1 MKRTK
6 QFFLIIFSLILAFSC
21 GKEPENN
28 TSVNNIVASNIVVPS
43 KIEVQEGD
51 NISFRLIATTGATT
65 SDYIVLRSASQND
78 YVCKIVSVGSNAL
91 VFELPSDLV
100 GGRYSV
106 YIQSNGINKYVGAT
120 EITVMKSLDIEVKDG
135 TNIYGLITCDGV
147 GVPGVIVSD
156 GYEVVTTDSNGVYQ
170 IQSQK
175 QQGYVFMTIPSGYE
189 VPSDGILPEF
199 HSSVSSSISTVDR
212 RDFTLIKSDN
222 ENFTFFIL
230 GDMHLANRNN
240 DLNQFKE
247 VALDCVDEINATSG
261 KKYCLTL
268 GDMTWD
274 LYWYDNNFTFPNYL
288 VETNKYFKDILF
300 FHTMGNHDNDMNE
313 AGDFKKEFQYIRD
326 IGPTYYS
333 YNLGKIHGIV
343 LDDIDYNNVGT
354 GSAARGEY
362 VCDITKNQMDWL
374 KKDLAYVPKG
384 STIILST
391 HAPIMRPNSTGW
403 YAGMSGANATGEA
416 NTDALLAALKDYKV
430 HAFTAHTHKTFN
442 YDNMEKGGYFEHNAG
457 AVCAAWW
464 WSGKLTPGVH
474 VSTDGAPG
482 GYTVLKVK
490 GNDMSWQYKS
500 SGWPF
505 SYQFRTY
512 DMNEVKKNVTMDIAN
527 NNSNFQKY
535 VTSFNGFAANDV
547 LINVWNYDSS
557 WKVSVTENGKE
568 LTVTPLWAYDPL
580 HVIALTAKRMS
591 TATSPSFCTDSF
603 THFFKVNASSAS
615 STLSVKV
622 TDRFGN
628 VYTETMT
635 RPKAFNTNNYLNK

>member
-1 MKRTK
+1 MKITK
-6 QFFLIIFSLILAFSC
+6 QIFFFIISALLAFSC
-21 GKEPENN
+21 GKEPQATTPTNSVI
-28 TSVNNIVASNIVVPS
+28 TSSIVVPA
-43 KIEVQEGD
+43 KIEIQKGD
-51 NISFRLIATTGATT
+51 DINFRLTAFSGAST
-65 SDYIVLRSASQND
+65 SDKMIFRSASQND
-78 YVCKIVSVGSNAL
+78 YECVIKSVTSNEIKIS
-91 VFELPSDLV
+91 LPSEIV
-100 GGRYSV
+100 GGHYTV
-106 YIQSNGINKYVGAT
+106 YIQSNGTNKYVGKT
-120 EITVMKSLDIEVKDG
+120 ELIILSPLDIDIKEG
-135 TNIYGLITCDGV
+135 TNIYGIITCDGV
-147 GVPGVIVSD
+147 GVPNVVVSD
-156 GYEVVTTDSNGVYQ
+156 GYEVVTTDSKGVYQ

-175 QQGYVFMTIPSGYE
+175 QQGYVFMTIPGGYE

-199 HSSVSSSISTVDR
+199 HSAVSSSIATKDR
-212 RDFTLIKSDN
+212 RDFTLVKSNN
-222 ENFTFFIL
+222 EDFTFFIL

-240 DLNQFKE
+240 DLGQYKE
-247 VALDCVDEINATSG
+247 VALDCVDQINATTG

-274 LYWYDNNFTFPNYL
+274 LYWYDNNFSFPQYL
-288 VETNKYFKDILF
+288 TETNKYFKNILF

-384 STIILST
+384 TTIILST
-391 HAPIMRPNSTGW
+391 HAPIMRPNSKGW

-416 NTDALLAALKDYKV
+416 NTDQLLAALKDYKV

-442 YDNMEKGGYFEHNAG
+442 YDNMNDGGYFEHNAG
-457 AVCAAWW
+457 AVCAGWW

-482 GYTVLKVK
+482 GYTILKVR
-490 GNDMSWQYKS
+490 GNDMAWQYKS
-500 SGWPF
+500 SGWPVD
-505 SYQFRTY
+505 YQFRTY
-512 DMNEVKKNVTMDIAN
+512 DMNEVKNTVTLALAN
-527 NNSNFQKY
+527 DNSNFKKY
-535 VTSFNGFAANDV
+535 VTSYSGFADNDV
-547 LINVWNYDSS
+547 LLNVWNYDSS
-557 WKVSVTENGKE
+557 WTISVTEDGKE
-568 LTVTPLWAYDPL
+568 LGITPLWAYDPL
-580 HVIALTAKRMS
+580 HVIAFTAKRMS
-591 TATSPSFCTDSF
+591 TSKSPSFCTDSF
-603 THFFKVNASSAS
+603 THFFKVRASSAT
-615 STLSVKV
+615 STLSIKV

-635 RPKAFNTNNYLNK
+635 RPKAFNTDNYIR